1 MLFRRKLI
9 TNFIWIIAMITI
21 VVMGA
26 QYAFLYGIDFLFAGE
41 NNYLAQLVSV
51 SYTALDVGLLVWIVV
66 FLGICVI
73 VFLIGRAVSGLIH
86 EHIEIKESVVG
97 LIRIL
102 MTCGLFI
109 GAIIYRGI
117 LLISSGVVL
126 LTDSTYYDAAVGLFT
141 GGTPLGELAVHGASF
156 AYVMILTFVM
166 QFLGD
171 RVVAVLMLQTVIQI
185 LTIVLTFSA
194 FKRLVN
200 YCTGFM
206 AALILTISPLYTSR
220 LYTSN
225 PGCFVALLVIFV
237 IWLISIMMKI
247 HGGVF
252 KVVFGLVTGLITGY
266 LIYMDVLCALVLIV
280 WFFAL
285 MYEIGDEESE
295 KYLPAYLLFIL
306 GIVISAILSICMDG
320 GFDPDGI
327 DIAYR
332 TWMKVTSAH
341 IVPEYALIEPAQ
353 GVLCLI
359 QCMIM
364 VGIGAMTIMGTLGR
378 SHVEYELPWIMM
390 LICALTPMTK
400 LGYLQDSTVSL
411 IMYCMLTGAG
421 ISAMLHV
428 NDEDDEEDEDDED
441 EDDDES
447 GSEEVEIE
455 YLNEDDSEPVEFE
468 QLPDPVEKPQDKP
481 QNKSVKDVSADTA
494 ANTSVDDADDDI
506 ETFDIGPQAPVNK
519 TGIATEDTEV
529 TEEQEEQEEL
539 PTSIPW
545 AEIKKLDE
553 EDDDPMSILR
563 DDDEDEEDD
572 KREEDD
578 KKEEDNKKDGSPVQ
592 TVFSSANRNYDVVV
606 EGEVFASEEVISKTA
621 VDLST
626 TQVDDLPGMIPNP
639 LPLPPKKA
647 QVEMDFDL
655 YDDDPDDEDDPD
667 WGKLD
672 DYDMDD
678 DDDFDI

>member
-1 MLFRRKLI
+1 
-9 TNFIWIIAMITI
+9 MITI

-41 NNYLAQLVSV
+41 NNYLAQLVSI
-51 SYTALDVGLLVWIVV
+51 SYTALDVGLLIWIVV

-73 VFLIGRAVSGLIH
+73 VFLIGRVLSGLIL
-86 EHIEIKESVVG
+86 EHLEIKDSVVG

-102 MTCGLFI
+102 LTCALFI
-109 GAIIYRGI
+109 GAIIYRGL

-171 RVVAVLMLQTVIQI
+171 RVVAVVILQIVIQV
-185 LTIVLTFSA
+185 LTIMLTFSA

-200 YCTGFM
+200 YCTGFV

-237 IWLISIMMKI
+237 IWLVSIMMKI

-252 KVVFGLVTGLITGY
+252 KAVFGLVTGLITGY

-280 WFFAL
+280 WLFAL
-285 MYEIGDEESE
+285 LYEVGNEESE
-295 KYLPAYLLFIL
+295 NYLPAYLLFIL
-306 GIVISAILSICMDG
+306 GIVISAILSICLDG

-341 IVPEYALIEPAQ
+341 IVPEYALIDPAQ

-364 VGIGAMTIMGTLGR
+364 VGVGAMTIMGTLGR
-378 SHVEYELPWIMM
+378 RHIEYELPWIMM
-390 LICALTPMTK
+390 LISALTPMTK

-411 IMYCMLTGAG
+411 IMYSMLTGAG

-441 EDDDES
+441 EDDDDDES

-481 QNKSVKDVSADTA
+481 RNKSVKDVSADTA

-519 TGIATEDTEV
+519 NGIATEDSED
-529 TEEQEEQEEL
+529 TEEQEGREEL

-563 DDDEDEEDD
+563 DDEEDEEDG
-572 KREEDD
+572 
-578 KKEEDNKKDGSPVQ
+578 KKDGPAVQ

-606 EGEVFASEEVISKTA
+606 EGEVFASEEVISKTDDYEDDYEEEFEDDKPLGKVEKAA

-647 QVEMDFDL
+647 QVEMDYDL
-655 YDDDPDDEDDPD
+655 YDDDPDDEDDLD

-672 DYDMDD
+672 DDDIDD

>member
-9 TNFIWIIAMITI
+9 TNFIWIIAMIAI
-21 VVMGA
+21 IVMGA
-26 QYAFLYGIDFLFAGE
+26 QYAFLYGIDFLFAGD
-41 NNYLAQLVSV
+41 NNYLAQLVSI

-73 VFLIGRAVSGLIH
+73 VFLIGRALSRLLHDHV
-86 EHIEIKESVVG
+86 EIRESVAG

-102 MTCGLFI
+102 LTCALFI
-109 GAIIYRGI
+109 GAIIYRGV
-117 LLISSGVVL
+117 LLISSGVL
-126 LTDSTYYDAAVGLFT
+126 LLSDSTYYDAAVGLFT

-171 RVVAVLMLQTVIQI
+171 RVVAVVMLQIVIQI
-185 LTIVLTFSA
+185 LTIMLTFSA

-206 AALILTISPLYTSR
+206 AAIVLTVSPLYTSR
-220 LYTSN
+220 IYTSN

-252 KVVFGLVTGLITGY
+252 KSVFGLVIGLISGY
-266 LIYMDVLCALVLIV
+266 LIYMDVLCALALIV

-285 MYEIGDEESE
+285 MYEIGNEESE
-295 KYLPAYLLFIL
+295 KYLPAYLLFVL
-306 GIVISAILSICMDG
+306 GAVISAVLSICLDG

-332 TWMKVTSAH
+332 TWIKVTSAH
-341 IVPEYALIEPAQ
+341 IVPEYALIDPAQ

-364 VGIGAMTIMGTLGR
+364 IGVGAMTIMGTLGR
-378 SHVEYELPWIMM
+378 SHIEYEMPWIMM
-390 LICALTPMTK
+390 LVCALTPMTK
-400 LGYLQDSTVSL
+400 LGYLQDSTVSF
-411 IMYCMLTGAG
+411 IMYSMLAGAG

-428 NDEDDEEDEDDED
+428 DDEEEEDE
-441 EDDDES
+441 EDDDDDDDDDDS
-447 GSEEVEIE
+447 GPEEVEIE
-455 YLNEDDSEPVEFE
+455 YLNEDESEAP
-468 QLPDPVEKPQDKP
+468 
-481 QNKSVKDVSADTA
+481 ADA
-494 ANTSVDDADDDI
+494 APDDI
-506 ETFDIGPQAPVNK
+506 ETFDIGPQESLN
-519 TGIATEDTEV
+519 TEDAADAEPP
-529 TEEQEEQEEL
+529 EQEDL

-553 EDDDPMSILR
+553 EDDPMSILR
-563 DDDEDEEDD
+563 DEEDD
-572 KREEDD
+572 DD
-578 KKEEDNKKDGSPVQ
+578 DKKDGSAVQ
-592 TVFSSANRNYDVVV
+592 TVFSSANSDYDVIV
-606 EGEVFASEEVISKTA
+606 EGEEFTSEEVIPRDDEYEEYEEEPEEPEEEYDDEKPLGRVEKAA

-647 QVEMDFDL
+647 QVEIDYDIF
-655 YDDDPDDEDDPD
+655 DDDPDDEDDLD

-672 DYDMDD
+672 DDDIDD